1 MAPRLPLPTSPT
13 LPVASLLPREH
24 TPFTLV
30 YASHARWPL
39 PPDAPTPT
47 AHRQPRRLR
56 VCVLESSWNPPTL
69 SHVSLAQH
77 CVDADAHLLALT
89 LGNPDKGR
97 IDQPAVRV
105 EMIRQVALDLATRLG
120 GAASGNAA
128 LRNVAVA
135 VTEAPTFT
143 EKSKIL
149 RGELDALVKAQ
160 SGCEDDEVRLTFP
173 VGASPSSPSSSSV
186 GSTLTLEG
194 HAGWDT
200 LIRIFAPKYYQP
212 PGPDLSS
219 SMTSLLETS
228 DSSLVCARRGD
239 VSKEDEA
246 DFLASDEVKKW
257 VDKGKVA
264 LFDLPEEARQVSST
278 RVRQAVKEERWDDV
292 KRDVPFD
299 AVVNII
305 QREGLYR

>member
-1 MAPRLPLPTSPT
+1 M
-13 LPVASLLPREH
+13 
-24 TPFTLV
+24 
-30 YASHARWPL
+30 
-39 PPDAPTPT
+39 
-47 AHRQPRRLR
+47 
-56 VCVLESSWNPPTL
+56 
-69 SHVSLAQH
+69 
-77 CVDADAHLLALT
+77 
-89 LGNPDKGR
+89 
-97 IDQPAVRV
+97 
-105 EMIRQVALDLATRLG
+105 
-120 GAASGNAA
+120 
-128 LRNVAVA
+128 
-135 VTEAPTFT
+135 
-143 EKSKIL
+143 
-149 RGELDALVKAQ
+149 
-160 SGCEDDEVRLTFP
+160 
-173 VGASPSSPSSSSV
+173 
-186 GSTLTLEG
+186 
-194 HAGWDT
+194 
-200 LIRIFAPKYYQP
+200 IRIFAPKYYQP